1 MSNHQALVSRCVLE
15 CHLSSSGECKCSLGR
30 CLWSHAHRCNN
41 YKGYLAHKKEPALG
55 PYGRAMPRALWQ
67 SYGGGRFLMSEVPLS
82 SGECKCGLSR
92 SKAMLGTPRSPKCNK
107 YRALGTF
114 PSLLDCRSGFF
125 CENEGPQER
134 CPPRQT
140 SRVERLRVK
149 MEPLLT

>member
-1 MSNHQALVSRCVLE
+1 
-15 CHLSSSGECKCSLGR
+15 
-30 CLWSHAHRCNN
+30 
-41 YKGYLAHKKEPALG
+41 
-55 PYGRAMPRALWQ
+55 
-67 SYGGGRFLMSEVPLS
+67 MSEVPLS

-92 SKAMLGTPRSPKCNK
+92 SKAMLGTPRSVERGVEHIYTYIHMYICIYTYIYICVYISHTCIYICMYILYIYVYIYSLSRSQAMLGTPRSPKCNK

-134 CPPRQT
+134 SPPRQT